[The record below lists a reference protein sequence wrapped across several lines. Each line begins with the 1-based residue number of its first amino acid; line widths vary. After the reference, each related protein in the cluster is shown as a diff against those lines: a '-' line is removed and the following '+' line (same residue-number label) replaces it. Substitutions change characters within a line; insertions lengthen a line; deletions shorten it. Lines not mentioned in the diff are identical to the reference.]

1 MYRNPV
7 SVEYIIGWER
17 FWSNIGGLILQLPY
31 FPGTFEYNL
40 SQKIQLTDRGTL
52 RRSRDSINFLSLQR
66 TGMAGWV
73 GGVQMSK
80 VGLCGDWRLPDSLS
94 LKADAHFP
102 SLSCGRRRRRIP
114 ITNAH
119 SPIESPL
126 TCPHHPGRKTVPDV
140 AELDSLPPLTRS
152 DQLLLGKNFPC
163 VPGET
168 PRRGDGCGM
177 GRTTLGKVC
186 CDCLADLGSWLHRS
200 PKGAP
205 RSSVYS
211 YCVRSIGA
219 SF

>member
-1 MYRNPV
+1 M

-52 RRSRDSINFLSLQR
+52 RRSRDSINFLSPQR

-102 SLSCGRRRRRIP
+102 SLR
-114 ITNAH
+114 
-119 SPIESPL
+119 
-126 TCPHHPGRKTVPDV
+126 
-140 AELDSLPPLTRS
+140 
-152 DQLLLGKNFPC
+152 
-163 VPGET
+163 
-168 PRRGDGCGM
+168 
-177 GRTTLGKVC
+177 
-186 CDCLADLGSWLHRS
+186 
-200 PKGAP
+200 
-205 RSSVYS
+205 
-211 YCVRSIGA
+211 
-219 SF
+219 